1 MSACRDCGVET
12 SFHRT
17 STISKRET
25 VMHKVNRDIEIEVT
39 GRELRRIKRD
49 ARMVLAAAHRERD
62 QAADAARRNRCAFGD
77 FR

>member
-1 MSACRDCGVET
+1 
-12 SFHRT
+12 
-17 STISKRET
+17 
-25 VMHKVNRDIEIEVT
+25 MHKVNRDIEIEVT

-49 ARMVLAAAHRERD
+49 ARMVLAAAHRERE